1 MKFINKLFGLLIL
14 AAVMHSA
21 PVWAQTPYGQPIVY
35 KTSSAT
41 EGSHIIK
48 ATGGVLYSLT
58 ATNVSASA
66 GYILVFDSA
75 TVPADGAVTP
85 VGCYAIGAASSEAI
99 AMINYPDPFNNG
111 IVAVFSS
118 TGCNT
123 KTVASSAWFRWQVI

>member
-1 MKFINKLFGLLIL
+1 MKFANKLLGFLIL
-14 AAVMHSA
+14 AALLHGA
-21 PVWAQTPYGQPIVY
+21 PAWAQTPYGQPIAY

-66 GYILVFDSA
+66 GYILVFDSP

-85 VGCYAIGAASSEAI
+85 VGCYAIGAAQTQAV
-99 AMINYPDPFNNG
+99 AMINYPDPFNTG

-123 KTVASSAWFRWQVI
+123 KTVATSAWFRWQVI